1 MIWILNENL
10 KIIKILHK
18 YTMAQFVDKGRD
30 IGTVTINAVF
40 CDENLYLLDKNVTYY
55 VLYKP
60 KNTREILA
68 KIEKVEKQDEE
79 DADFADTI
87 KLTGRF
93 IISWFE
99 KRVLKGTYK
108 ADNIKANQFIE
119 NLVEDCYKISDTY
132 RGIKIAV
139 LQDNISQEMIQ
150 SVTKEITGGTLFDAI
165 QPLLEQNNL
174 CVSLYP
180 FVFETHNLSEYYPN
194 LEGETNISSFDFVI
208 TTGKDRTVN
217 NTSNITPIVLSKSL
231 SNVKRTSYSFNKES
245 YTNVAYVAGEGE
257 GADRQWFEV
266 QRDDNNKKAAWQR
279 EELWVDARDLQSQ
292 QNDGTMLTEE
302 QYNDL
307 IQQRATEKFN
317 ENDIVETYDSTMNTL
332 DKRYVYG
339 KDFLLGDWITVI
351 DSDLKIQLD
360 AQIVS
365 VTFTVQNNEEI
376 IDIELQ
382 YGNAYKKV
390 SENFEQS
397 DKKIENVLNETKY
410 IQNITKLLTRTHPQ
424 NFDDVLND
432 YKSMGVSIMSAQNAQ
447 GLPSGVESNMGVV
460 LTLPGQNW
468 GFQYYLGAYG
478 SIYYRYNQGGS
489 ISDWLRY
496 PFVEFEDFTITTD
509 QYGQGRIYTDLS
521 KRQVIYVMSKDY
533 RYGVLPYEGGS
544 ESQETVRIFAVN
556 STTPSWAVNAKVP
569 VRMWYCYNK

>member
-10 KIIKILHK
+10 KILKILHK

-139 LQDNISQEMIQ
+139 LQDNISQEMVQ
-150 SVTKEITGGTLFDAI
+150 SITKEVTGGTLFDTV

-208 TTGKDRTVN
+208 TTGIDRTVD

-231 SNVKRTSYSFNKES
+231 SNVKRTSYSFNKEN

-266 QRDDNNKKAAWQR
+266 QRNDNNKKAAWQR

-360 AQIVS
+360 AQIIS
-365 VTFTVQNNEEI
+365 VTFTIQNNEEI

-397 DKKIENVLNETKY
+397 DKKIKAVEQITKNLESVKSNKENVDVFIHGLLNPVLLFDTGY
-410 IQNITKLLTRTHPQ
+410 INSSNAKSFNCNWTNYSYLLLRFGNYGNWFQTMLIPTSIFNGMNTGRRVQFYHIDGYTVDVYENNI
-424 NFDDVLND
+424 N
-432 YKSMGVSIMSAQNAQ
+432 
-447 GLPSGVESNMGVV
+447 
-460 LTLPGQNW
+460 
-468 GFQYYLGAYG
+468 
-478 SIYYRYNQGGS
+478 SIYVKANR
-489 ISDWLRY
+489 SDANN
-496 PFVEFEDFTITTD
+496 FVINC
-509 QYGQGRIYTDLS
+509 YGIIANDKHL
-521 KRQVIYVMSKDY
+521 
-533 RYGVLPYEGGS
+533 L
-544 ESQETVRIFAVN
+544 
-556 STTPSWAVNAKVP
+556 
-569 VRMWYCYNK
+569 